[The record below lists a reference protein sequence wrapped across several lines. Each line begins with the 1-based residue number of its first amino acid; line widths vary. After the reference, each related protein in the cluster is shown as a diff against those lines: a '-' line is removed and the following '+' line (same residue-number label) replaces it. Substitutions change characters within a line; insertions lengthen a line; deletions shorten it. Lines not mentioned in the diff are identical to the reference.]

1 MKTTFVTLVPMRAS
15 RGTME
20 LPWSGDTGAA
30 SDVVGSRSMN
40 PVAIT
45 GLLVAAQRAEE
56 SRREDRLFDD
66 PFAEALAGEEG
77 TAVLARYRDSGT
89 AGTVPIIEVRT
100 RWYDDEIAHTIGTGI
115 RQVVILAAG
124 MDSRAYRLEWP
135 RDARV
140 FELDQP
146 EVIAEKTRRLRGAAP
161 RCAHAAIGV
170 NLAHDF
176 VAALEAQ
183 SFERADRTLWLIE
196 GLLSYLPRRTA
207 EAILGRIEACAAP
220 RSIAL
225 FDVLGQS
232 LLDSPVTQGT
242 RQMMQELGAP
252 WIFGTDEP
260 ELLLRTWRAAVTE
273 PAVLGN
279 RWKRWPVPAAPRHIR
294 GVPRSYLVQAE
305 KR

>member
-1 MKTTFVTLVPMRAS
+1 
-15 RGTME
+15 
-20 LPWSGDTGAA
+20 
-30 SDVVGSRSMN
+30 MN

-45 GLLVAAQRAEE
+45 GLLVAALRAEE

-77 TAVLARYRDSGT
+77 RAALARYRASATVD
-89 AGTVPIIEVRT
+89 VPIVEVRT
-100 RWYDDEIAHTIGTGI
+100 RWYDDEIAHAIGSGI
-115 RQVVILAAG
+115 RQVAVLAAG
-124 MDSRAYRLEWP
+124 MDSRAYRLAWP
-135 RDARV
+135 RDARI

-146 EVIAEKTRRLRGAAP
+146 EVIAEKARRLNGAEA

-183 SFERADRTLWLIE
+183 GFDRAARTLWLIE
-196 GLLSYLPRRTA
+196 GLLTYLPRRTA
-207 EAILGRIEACAAP
+207 EAIFGRVDACAAP

-232 LLDSPVTQGT
+232 LLDSPVTQGN

-260 ELLLRTWRAAVTE
+260 ELLLRTWRSAVTE